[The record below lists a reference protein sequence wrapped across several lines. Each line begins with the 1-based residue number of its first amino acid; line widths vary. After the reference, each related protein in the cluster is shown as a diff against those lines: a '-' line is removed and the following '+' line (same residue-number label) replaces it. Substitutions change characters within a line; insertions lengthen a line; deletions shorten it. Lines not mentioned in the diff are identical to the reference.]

1 MLKRLPVS
9 VVAVLWLLL
18 TPMMPHLHAHE
29 FGLGSS
35 GAVSGLHAA
44 WAHDAPGPV
53 DSEFIAEVEDPRR
66 IGIAAPP
73 AVVQPTFRLA
83 IAAVAGRLTWT
94 PFRPT
99 LPRGPP
105 HAAPQ
110 APQAP

>member
-1 MLKRLPVS
+1 M
-9 VVAVLWLLL
+9 LWLLL
-18 TPMMPHLHAHE
+18 TPVMPHLHAHE
-29 FGLGSS
+29 LGQGSS
-35 GAVSGLHAA
+35 EAVSGLHAP

-66 IGIAAPP
+66 IGAAAPLFII
-73 AVVQPTFRLA
+73 QPTFRLELSEA
-83 IAAVAGRLTWT
+83 DRLISWT
-94 PFRPT
+94 VLRLA